1 MVLLI
6 VQKNEMLICSCDYPL
21 TSSKKCQTPTVLFS
35 VAVISNF
42 LSDLLKSS
50 YQTCVS
56 LLVARIAGVPM
67 TRDKSQMKEEG
78 EGEEGR

>member
-1 MVLLI
+1 M
-6 VQKNEMLICSCDYPL
+6 
-21 TSSKKCQTPTVLFS
+21 LFS

-50 YQTCVS
+50 YQTLVTCVS
-56 LLVARIAGVPM
+56 LLVACIAGVPM

-78 EGEEGR
+78 EGEEGK